1 VTANNNLNGTGVRVD
16 NCVGGAPGCGQA
28 NVSFSKVTTR
38 LNGAEGVLVNTN
50 ALTVTMNGLVSLS
63 NGGSGIKIT
72 SNNSLAKISLLNSLF
87 MGNIGHGIE
96 IKRPGLLSPFLTGS
110 SYFGN
115 GTAPNL
121 LVHN

>member
-1 VTANNNLNGTGVRVD
+1 MW
-16 NCVGGAPGCGQA
+16 PGECEFQQGD
-28 NVSFSKVTTR
+28 TR
-38 LNGAEGVLVNTN
+38 LNGEDGVLINTN

-63 NGGSGIKIT
+63 NGGSGMKIT
-72 SNNSLAKISLLNSLF
+72 SNNSQAKISLLNSLF

-96 IKRPGLLSPFLTGS
+96 IKRPGLLTPFLTGS

-121 LVHN
+121 FVHN